1 MSFPPTTAHGE
12 NAMEARE
19 QSREAIQN
27 GAHALGS
34 AAEKVKRG
42 AGWVAENAGDLTD
55 SASHGLRR
63 FGYEVSS
70 VVQRRP
76 VETGLVLAG
85 IGCLLAGFFVGRS
98 RYRDWG

>member
-1 MSFPPTTAHGE
+1 
-12 NAMEARE
+12 MEARE

-27 GAHALGS
+27 GAHALGN
-34 AAEKVKRG
+34 AADKVKRG
-42 AGWVAENAGDLTD
+42 AGWVADNAGNISD
-55 SASHGLRR
+55 SAAHGLRR

-85 IGCLLAGFFVGRS
+85 IGCLLAGFFIGRS
-98 RYRDWG
+98 RYRDFV

>member
-1 MSFPPTTAHGE
+1 MEYTK
-12 NAMEARE
+12 MEATQ
-19 QSREAIQN
+19 QSREALQT
-27 GAHALGS
+27 GAHTLGN

-42 AGWVAENAGDLTD
+42 AGWIADNAGDLTD

-63 FGYEVSS
+63 FGSEVSS
-70 VVQRRP
+70 VVTRRP

-85 IGCLLAGFFVGRS
+85 IGCLLAGFFIGRS